1 MSEQQKAVTA
11 LHEHSDLG
19 LCSGPDPLHR
29 VEKRSYLPPISCTD
43 EHELDAV
50 RKKVCVYRVTHL
62 LANLGWVD
70 FDLGASIY
78 DVLTEGGRGC

>member
-62 LANLGWVD
+62 LANLGLVD